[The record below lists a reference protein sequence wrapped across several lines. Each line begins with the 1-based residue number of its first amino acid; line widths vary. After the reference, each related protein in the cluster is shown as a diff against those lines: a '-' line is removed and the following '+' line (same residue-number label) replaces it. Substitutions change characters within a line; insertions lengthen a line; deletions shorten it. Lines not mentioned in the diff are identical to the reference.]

1 MREQEEGK
9 RVAIFVFP
17 AGLLL
22 GIGWFLYFY
31 AHGLTLAHYDAKAH
45 LLVARRLFDSTSP
58 GYLQMGV
65 HWLPLLHVLYLP
77 FMVFES
83 QYRTG
88 FLPSLI
94 SVCSF
99 ALSGWLLYRIAVHST
114 GSCRAGVFAS
124 LILLANANWQYLQ
137 ACPLTEPL
145 FMVLNLAAID
155 RFLNWRDNP
164 DAGLP
169 WASAIWASLAALC
182 RYEGWLFLVGVIAVL
197 VIDWRTGIVS
207 RKRAVRAALTFAAVV
222 LLPIGAHFAYLYFW
236 TGETFFHRVARGYP
250 TPYVTFRRPFLSVVY
265 HLAELVQIS
274 ALVPLLF
281 GFGGVVFCLMRR
293 ERMRRWLPLF
303 LLWLPS
309 AVNVAALYW
318 GLIYRVRYSALVVPA
333 VAVFASLLCLSPKA
347 LQRAFTLSVLVVA
360 SLAFLPALLPHTWRF
375 HMFSAAPGVMFLPL
389 LGALLFIVARA
400 RSSWV
405 WESLVLC
412 IAGMQLP
419 VLYGEYRPLLAE
431 AREHDYIEAERHTI
445 LDYLQSHYDGTR
457 ILIDIGRLAPLAYD
471 SGIPLKKFIYNEG
484 RQQEWVVALPDP
496 QKEAGWIV
504 MEKGDELWNL
514 QQVDPQWTR
523 MYALAVQTGSYRLYR
538 LQAAQQGG
546 SLPARRF
553 E

>member
-1 MREQEEGK
+1 MGEQETGK
-9 RVAIFVFP
+9 RVAGFVFP
-17 AGLLL
+17 AGLLV
-22 GIGWFLYFY
+22 GAGWFLYFY
-31 AHGLTLAHYDAKAH
+31 ARGLTLAHYDAKAH

-88 FLPSLI
+88 FIPSLI

-99 ALSGWLLYRIAVHST
+99 ALSGWLLYRIASHST
-114 GSCRAGVFAS
+114 GSWRAGLFAS

-145 FMVLNLAAID
+145 FMVLNLASID
-155 RFLNWRDNP
+155 RFLSWRDNP

-197 VIDWRTGIVS
+197 VLDWRTGVTS
-207 RKRAVRAALTFAAVV
+207 RKRAVRAALVFAAVV
-222 LLPIGAHFAYLYFW
+222 LLPIGVHFAYLYSW

-250 TPYVTFRRPFLSVVY
+250 TPYVTYRRPFLSVIY

-274 ALVPLLF
+274 ALVPFLF
-281 GFGGVVFCLMRR
+281 GFGGVVFCFMRR

-333 VAVFASLLCLSPKA
+333 VAVFASLLCSSPKA
-347 LQRAFTLSVLVVA
+347 LRRAFTLSVLVVA
-360 SLAFLPALLPHTWRF
+360 SLPFLPSLLPHTWRF
-375 HMFSAAPGVMFLPL
+375 HMFAAAPGVMFLPL
-389 LGALLFIVARA
+389 LGALLFMIARA

-412 IAGMQLP
+412 VVGMQLP
-419 VLYGEYRPLLAE
+419 VLRGEYRPLLAE
-431 AREHDYIEAERHTI
+431 AREHDYIEAERHAI

-484 RQQEWVVALPDP
+484 RQQEWVAALRDP

-514 QQVDPQWTR
+514 QQVDPQWTHR
-523 MYALAVQTGSYRLYR
+523 YALAVQTGSYRLYR

-546 SLPARRF
+546 PLPARQF